1 MSVCLLGL
9 LYENE
14 NEYMLAEWA
23 FLQARRQ
30 LRVREEKELAEKKE
44 EEKKEKE
51 RKEKEKKEKEELE
64 EEKADQAEQGETR
77 KGSEGLQVCVKMK
90 QQFDNNGD
98 VDFYGAIHADQTQ
111 TLQTRTQGHKTTRQS
126 RFPSQSRRRLNSPH
140 PFSRRRFSS
149 CCRTLPC
156 R

>member
-9 LYENE
+9 LHENQ

-51 RKEKEKKEKEELE
+51 RKEQEKKEKEEME
-64 EEKADQAEQGETR
+64 EEKDAAEQGETR
-77 KGSEGLQVCVKMK
+77 KSEVLAGNKGLQECQDKAAV
-90 QQFDNNGD
+90 
-98 VDFYGAIHADQTQ
+98 
-111 TLQTRTQGHKTTRQS
+111 
-126 RFPSQSRRRLNSPH
+126 
-140 PFSRRRFSS
+140 
-149 CCRTLPC
+149 
-156 R
+156 